1 MKRILGTCLVLGAVF
16 LAGCS
21 ATTPPPITATE
32 SQAVPA
38 PLATGLEA
46 PWSMVYAQGR
56 LLVSERDS
64 GRIVEVLES
73 GELRELARLDDLVAT
88 GEGGLLGL
96 AFLAPDR
103 LYAYST
109 AESGNR
115 IQRFTLQ
122 GSAGNLSLSAPR
134 TLIDGLPSASIH
146 NGGRLAIGS
155 EGMLY
160 ASVGDAGNP
169 QQAQDLQQLGGK
181 ILRMAPDGSVP
192 DDNPFENSLVYSYG
206 HRNVQ
211 GLAWSADGTMYA
223 SEFGQNTFD
232 ELNIIEAGGNYGW
245 PEAEGKS
252 GGNPSYADPIAQWSP
267 SEASPSGIAILDGTL
282 YLANLRG
289 EVLRAVELDEPA
301 TEHELLDGRLGRLR
315 DVLVDPDGALLVL
328 TNNTD
333 GRGQPGAGDDRIL
346 RIDPRLAGD

>member
-1 MKRILGTCLVLGAVF
+1 MKHIRDTCLLLGAVF

-21 ATTPPPITATE
+21 TPTPLPSPAAE
-32 SQAVPA
+32 SQTAPE

-46 PWSMVYAQGR
+46 PWSMVYVQDS

-64 GRIVEVLES
+64 GRILEVSQS
-73 GELRELARLDDLVAT
+73 GQSREVARIDDLAAR

-96 AFLAPDR
+96 AFLAPDQ

-115 IQRFTLQ
+115 IQQFTVQ

-134 TLIDGLPSASIH
+134 TLLDSLPSANIH
-146 NGGRLAIGS
+146 NGGRLAIGPD
-155 EGMLY
+155 GMLY
-160 ASVGDAGNP
+160 ASVGDASNP
-169 QQAQDLQQLGGK
+169 GQAQDLQALGGK

-192 DDNPFENSLVYSYG
+192 EDNPFENSLVYSYG

-211 GLAWSADGTMYA
+211 GLAWSDDGTMYA

-232 ELNIIEAGGNYGW
+232 ELNIIKAGGNYGW
-245 PEAEGKS
+245 PEVEGK
-252 GGNPSYADPIAQWSP
+252 GGADRQYTDPIAQWSP
-267 SEASPSGIAILDGTL
+267 AEASPSGIAILDGTA

-289 EVLRAVELDEPA
+289 EVLRAVELDAPA
-301 TEHELLDGRLGRLR
+301 IEQELLDGRLGRLR
-315 DVLVDPDGALLVL
+315 DVLVDPGGSLLVL

-333 GRGQPGAGDDRIL
+333 GRGRPGTGDDRIV
-346 RIDPRLAGD
+346 RIDPGQPGG

>member
-1 MKRILGTCLVLGAVF
+1 
-16 LAGCS
+16 
-21 ATTPPPITATE
+21 
-32 SQAVPA
+32 
-38 PLATGLEA
+38 
-46 PWSMVYAQGR
+46 MVYAQGS

-64 GRIVEVLES
+64 GRIVEVSQS
-73 GELRELARLDDLVAT
+73 GELREIARLDDLMAT

-96 AFLAPDR
+96 TFLAPDQ
-103 LYAYST
+103 LFAYST

-115 IQRFTLQ
+115 IQQFTLQ

-134 TLIDGLPSASIH
+134 TLLDALPSASIH
-146 NGGRLAIGS
+146 NGGRLAIGPD
-155 EGMLY
+155 GMLY

-192 DDNPFENSLVYSYG
+192 GDNPFENSHVYSYG

-211 GLAWSADGTMYA
+211 GLAWSDDGTMYA

-245 PEAEGKS
+245 PETEGKS
-252 GGNPSYADPIAQWSP
+252 GGNRSYIDPIAQWSP
-267 SEASPSGIAILDGTL
+267 SEASPSGIAILDGTA

-289 EVLRAVELDEPA
+289 EVLRAVELEKPA
-301 TEHELLDGRLGRLR
+301 TEHELLGGRLGRLR
-315 DVLVDPDGALLVL
+315 DVMVDPGGGLLVL

-333 GRGQPGAGDDRIL
+333 GRGQPATGDDRIV
-346 RIDPRLAGD
+346 RIAPGQADG